1 MRARAC
7 SVCVARRGRLPRGR
21 ARGRAKKY
29 SEISRQKVAPAAS
42 SAILRLDKISA
53 RGRFARFENAS
64 EAPHEGNHFVCAS
77 ADPPRKKLHRGTT
90 RLLRTGKRRGRRRGG
105 AHAIAFAAH
114 ARDGALSRRCT
125 VRKRGRQTSPT
136 AGVRGVYRLAG
147 GCRTLATRLPSLS
160 TPREEKRTTRSRES
174 RFRAC
179 RSVSAV

>member
-53 RGRFARFENAS
+53 RGRFARFENERGAFM
-64 EAPHEGNHFVCAS
+64 NHFVCAS
-77 ADPPRKKLHRGTT
+77 ADPPRKKLQEEGTT

-114 ARDGALSRRCT
+114 ARDGVLSRRCT